1 MSAAAAPRNP
11 FPGLRPFEPKD
22 STLFFGRDE
31 QIGEALDR
39 LLRQRMLVVVGV
51 SGCGKSSLVG
61 AGMVPALEM
70 GLAGDS
76 GQRWQVSTMRPG
88 DGPLGE
94 LARCL
99 GFGGGPL
106 AQRTYGLS
114 EAVETHLPAGDNLL
128 LVVDQFEEIFPF
140 RDRKLRESA
149 GSEADLFVSYLLRA
163 SQDPAKRVYIV
174 LTMRSDYLG
183 ECAKFHGLPE
193 ASNDGQYLVPRM
205 TRRQLQ
211 EAIEGPLAAAGVEI
225 HPPLVQ
231 DLLNQCDE
239 EPDNLPL
246 LQHLLRRIFEKW
258 EEDGGQGSITAA
270 MAEKVGG
277 LAEALNLDAEAVYGK
292 LAPEEQRAAEVLL
305 RRITES
311 RHTDRDG
318 DDQPIR
324 RPQRAEDLAR
334 LARVPEAVLGGIVRR
349 FEERGLLVVRR
360 TDEGDKIDLPH
371 ECLCLKWKRLKDWVR
386 SEAEDAKKLRFIH
399 DAVGK
404 SYLTGL
410 ALAEALEW
418 RNAGRLDSEW
428 CLRYLIGEQRT
439 GVVAWVE
446 ESERLVKEAAERD
459 RRQQEKEIQQAKER
473 SRRALRTAAFL
484 GVAFLVVAA
493 FGLYADYQRREAI
506 SARDVA
512 ETAKKQADDS
522 RGQAD
527 DQRREAIG
535 ARDTAVA
542 AKKQA
547 DDSRRQADE
556 RRNEAIIAHKVAEA
570 ERDKAEKGRLEAD
583 LEVAAADE
591 TLQSEENIIKVR
603 ACLAATDRVSKGL
616 EHVASREFF
625 LGRWHSVSSSGQ
637 TYMDWRP
644 DGTCV
649 FNSATLGQWSLNMK
663 DKSCHWNYVRGKS
676 DDEFGVD
683 SDLNV
688 PGFIINRL
696 RFKIVNYNHIQN
708 IEANYHAFRITCPAE
723 ELDLFEKQLAHSQQR
738 LTDHPGDPE
747 RNRAVALNHNHVGD
761 ALIAQGGDINKV
773 RTHYR
778 EALRII
784 DKLDKSRPGNEI
796 WQLDLVDCYI
806 RSARVTMNVADALD
820 ALQRSRAILPSL
832 VAVHGGNPDWQ
843 HQLAIEYTSIGD
855 LLAANYKRDALDAYQ
870 RSLEIIGR
878 LADTQRDASESQ
890 AELAMEY
897 YRIGNVSDVPAAKK
911 AALDEA
917 LKIADMLQRNH
928 KLPDALQTLPYELRL
943 ELSKLHTSGK

>member
-512 ETAKKQADDS
+512 ETAKKQADVFEGCRQHREYRALLESCACSKGIFWPVRTWTVPRICARIQAGLRMHWPTQRS
-522 RGQAD
+522 RYLPVWNSRNLIDAG
-527 DQRREAIG
+527 EAPH
-535 ARDTAVA
+535 AAFLDLSAVP
-542 AKKQA
+542 
-547 DDSRRQADE
+547 
-556 RRNEAIIAHKVAEA
+556 
-570 ERDKAEKGRLEAD
+570 
-583 LEVAAADE
+583 E
-591 TLQSEENIIKVR
+591 TLRNDNDLI
-603 ACLAATDRVSKGL
+603 L
-616 EHVASREFF
+616 
-625 LGRWHSVSSSGQ
+625 LGR
-637 TYMDWRP
+637 
-644 DGTCV
+644 
-649 FNSATLGQWSLNMK
+649 F
-663 DKSCHWNYVRGKS
+663 
-676 DDEFGVD
+676 
-683 SDLNV
+683 
-688 PGFIINRL
+688 
-696 RFKIVNYNHIQN
+696 
-708 IEANYHAFRITCPAE
+708 
-723 ELDLFEKQLAHSQQR
+723 
-738 LTDHPGDPE
+738 
-747 RNRAVALNHNHVGD
+747 
-761 ALIAQGGDINKV
+761 GDINV
-773 RTHYR
+773 FAFEIESTEPPQLQTGTRF
-778 EALRII
+778 EDLRLVASVLPA
-784 DKLDKSRPGNEI
+784 DGSRPLGLCARHGAVASAGI
-796 WQLDLVDCYI
+796 ASAAPAAPRRSPPAAAMCS
-806 RSARVTMNVADALD
+806 SARIPRAGTNNFRARIRPSSFWSATASARCWDDKPHGPSAAIRRSPALSNPEN
-820 ALQRSRAILPSL
+820 RSRTRSPARCSRRPASKSTRSSITPRSPGPSR
-832 VAVHGGNPDWQ
+832 P
-843 HQLAIEYTSIGD
+843 
-855 LLAANYKRDALDAYQ
+855 R
-870 RSLEIIGR
+870 
-878 LADTQRDASESQ
+878 
-890 AELAMEY
+890 
-897 YRIGNVSDVPAAKK
+897 
-911 AALDEA
+911 
-917 LKIADMLQRNH
+917 
-928 KLPDALQTLPYELRL
+928 
-943 ELSKLHTSGK
+943 